1 MCARLSIVRTPKMAG
16 RLGAAAL
23 ALGVVLAPSVAR
35 GGPPTLRVHGTAT
48 IDAHAA
54 RDHGTSLVLDGR
66 VLDDG
71 AIAVR
76 TTIRVTVAL
85 GAGGATV
92 APHPTTCGAS
102 PKPVPVEGSEI
113 VVATD
118 EGGRFCVTFELEAKT
133 YHVVLSAAETQL
145 VDGAKRD
152 LDVDL
157 SKRSLRLRFDPE
169 PRVVALDG
177 SPLHLD
183 AVVTR
188 DEEVAGTPPWVAGVA
203 LTLASESGAPFA
215 RATTGPGG
223 RASFDVDRTKL
234 GHPGFGELRLH
245 FDGDA
250 DTMASD
256 HRAPVRRDARVTL
269 SLAASLAPSIPED
282 GITMG
287 ILASTIQGAPT
298 SGSLEARVGDVGV
311 GAAPL
316 AGTRTDMTV
325 TFASEETS
333 GVYVKVK
340 YVPDA
345 PYYLAGDD
353 LTVAVPVRGP
363 SPWRKAPL
371 VLCAIAIGAW
381 LLLGRRAR
389 RRGDTAKTIVMSR
402 PPIHDGTE
410 GIEVRSEG
418 SPSGPW
424 FGVVI
429 DAHDGA
435 PIPRVR
441 VAIESPSFE
450 GGNAASAFTDEDGK
464 FRIAVAKAPPPG
476 SRIVAEG
483 PLHAALRRSLPRG
496 GELEIA
502 LVARKRRILERL
514 VAWAKRRGPPFDQRP
529 EPTPAQVRKAAA
541 AAGPEG
547 AAAAE
552 WADAVER
559 AAFDDSEVDARVEAA
574 IEDLAPPAPPAAGD
588 GKPSPD
594 ANHRRR

>member
-1 MCARLSIVRTPKMAG
+1 MCVRLSAFRT
-16 RLGAAAL
+16 LGAM
-23 ALGVVLAPSVAR
+23 ALGLGILLSPAFSS
-35 GGPPTLRVHGTAT
+35 GGAPTLRVHGTAT

-54 RDHGTSLVLDGR
+54 RDHGTNLVLDGR

-71 AIAVR
+71 ALAVR
-76 TTIRVTVAL
+76 TTLRVTVMGL
-85 GAGGATV
+85 GTV
-92 APHPTTCGAS
+92 TPHPTTCGAS
-102 PKPVPVEGSEI
+102 PKPVPMEGADI

-133 YHVVLSAAETQL
+133 YHLAIAAAETQL

-188 DEEVAGTPPWVAGVA
+188 DEEIAGTPPWVSGVA
-203 LTLASESGAPFA
+203 LTLASEAGVPFA

-234 GHPGFGELRLH
+234 GRPGFGELRLH

-269 SLAASLAPSIPED
+269 SLATSLAPSIPED

-316 AGTRTDMTV
+316 VGSRTDMTI

-402 PPIHDGTE
+402 PPVHDGTE

-424 FGVVI
+424 FGVVL

-435 PIPRVR
+435 PIPGAR
-441 VAIESPSFE
+441 VAIEAPSFD
-450 GGNAASAFTDEDGK
+450 GGVAASTFTDDEGK

-483 PLHAALRRSLPRG
+483 PLHAALKRSLPRG

-541 AAGPEG
+541 AAGPE
-547 AAAAE
+547 AAATAE
-552 WADAVER
+552 WAEAVER
-559 AAFDDSEVDARVEAA
+559 AAFDANEVDARTEAA
-574 IEDLAPPAPPAAGD
+574 IEDLAPPAAPGAGD
-588 GKPSPD
+588 GKASPN
-594 ANHRRR
+594 AEHRRR